1 MIFNTVKNEDAPL
14 SIKLRWT
21 QLSRLKNNWV
31 VWTTRDVLRVYI
43 LAPVSKFDHYIPHRP
58 WGDSVVCSAPRKW
71 RGDVEINLFFTVYE
85 INEP

>member
-43 LAPVSKFDHYIPHRP
+43 HAAVSKFDHYIPHRP
-58 WGDSVVCSAPRKW
+58 WGDYVVSSAPRKW
-71 RGDVEINLFFTVYE
+71 RGDVEINRFFTVYE